1 MQTVPGK
8 KLMRFWTVPVQ
19 MADEL
24 MRFQRVPE
32 SSGAD
37 STQGSGGFR
46 HRWLMR
52 CWRVRVQ
59 IADKVPEGSDADA

>member
-24 MRFQRVPE
+24 MGSKGFQRAP
-32 SSGAD
+32 
-37 STQGSGGFR
+37 
-46 HRWLMR
+46 
-52 CWRVRVQ
+52 VQ
-59 IADKVPEGSDADA
+59 IARKVPEGSGVDG

>member
-1 MQTVPGK
+1 M
-8 KLMRFWTVPVQ
+8 Q

-24 MRFQRVPE
+24 IRFQRIPE
-32 SSGAD
+32 GSGAD

-46 HRWLMR
+46 RRWLIR
-52 CWRVRVQ
+52 CWRVRAQ